1 MFAQCKWVLIYN
13 MIIIL
18 FLCSNTICT
27 TNAENAMRFTGVVEN
42 ITVYAIKDEN
52 YLENDNM
59 LKSLKLNISWMPPNK
74 GKQPI
79 SYR

>member
-1 MFAQCKWVLIYN
+1 MFAQCKWVLTYN
-13 MIIIL
+13 MVIIS
-18 FLCSNTICT
+18 FLCFDTICT
-27 TNAENAMRFTGVVEN
+27 TNAMRFTGIVEN

-52 YLENDNM
+52 YLQSDNM

-74 GKQPI
+74 GKQPS